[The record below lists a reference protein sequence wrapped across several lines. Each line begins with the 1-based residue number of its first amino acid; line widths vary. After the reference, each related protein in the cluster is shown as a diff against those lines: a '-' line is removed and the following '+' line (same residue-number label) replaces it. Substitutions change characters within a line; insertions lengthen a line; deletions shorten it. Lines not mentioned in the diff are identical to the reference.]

1 MFPEDDAPMIRGRR
15 RDRAILLP
23 AIGAQLITTTGMF
36 IVPVLLDALQ
46 RGGLR
51 ATTAGLLFSLELT
64 ASAVTTLLLPTL
76 CRPHSFRR
84 GALLGGLL
92 AILGNAL
99 TLITPAYLPLLI
111 ARLITG
117 FGAGIVA
124 AEATMVLARG
134 FDRERLIA
142 AITIAAIV
150 NAAFWLVILPY
161 TVDVLGYRG
170 PYVCLLLICLGGTY
184 LLARLPSP
192 KLRRIVA
199 RPVRGGP
206 WRMLWVLVAVAIF
219 ATQLGQGAFW
229 GLEETFGAA
238 AGVERHA
245 VAMLLSLVTLLLLA
259 GAMGVAWAG
268 TRFGRFAPLLLL
280 TGVNAMSILAIA
292 LLAHPAVFIA
302 ANLVQSVTN
311 LSSVIYQLGLAASLD
326 RSGRVVAAGTALI
339 TLGNGIGPS
348 LSTSLHAAFGT
359 GGVGLLLLGL
369 YGLAIALYCLVR
381 VRVARGEEPKADPVA
396 SGIH

>member
-1 MFPEDDAPMIRGRR
+1 MTRGRK
-15 RDRAILLP
+15 RDRAILVP
-23 AIGAQLITTTGMF
+23 AIGAQLIATTGMF

-51 ATTAGLLFSLELT
+51 ATAAGLLFSLELI
-64 ASAVTTLLLPTL
+64 ASAVTTLILPTL
-76 CRPHSFRR
+76 CAPHSFRR

-99 TLITPAYLPLLI
+99 TLISPAFSLLLV
-111 ARLITG
+111 ARLIAG

-124 AEATMVLARG
+124 AEATMVVARG

-142 AITIAAIV
+142 AITIASIV
-150 NAAFWLVILPY
+150 NAALWLVVLPY
-161 TVDVLGYRG
+161 TVDAFGYRG
-170 PYVCLLLICLGGTY
+170 PYVCLLLICLAGTC
-184 LLARLPSP
+184 LLTRLPSP
-192 KLRRIVA
+192 QLRRPADRPA
-199 RPVRGGP
+199 RSSP
-206 WRMLWVLVAVAIF
+206 WRATWVLAAVAIF

-229 GLEETFGAA
+229 SLEETFGAA
-238 AGVERHA
+238 AGLGRHA
-245 VAMLLSLVTLLLLA
+245 IAMLLSLVTLLLLA

-268 TRFGRFAPLLLL
+268 IRFGRFAPLLVL
-280 TGVNAMSILAIA
+280 TGVNAVSILAVA
-292 LLAHPAVFIA
+292 LLAHPAAFIA

-348 LSTSLHAAFGT
+348 LSTGLHAAFGI
-359 GGVGLLLLGL
+359 GSVAVLLLVLN
-369 YGLAIALYCLVR
+369 GLAVALYCLVR
-381 VRVARGEEPKADPVA
+381 VRIARGEEPNVA
-396 SGIH
+396 SIAPGIN